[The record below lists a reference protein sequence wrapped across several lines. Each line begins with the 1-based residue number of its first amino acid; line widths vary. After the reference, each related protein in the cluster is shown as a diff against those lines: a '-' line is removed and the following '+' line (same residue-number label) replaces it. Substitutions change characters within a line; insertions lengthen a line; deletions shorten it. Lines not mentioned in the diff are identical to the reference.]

1 MDESERIFS
10 QAENT
15 CKICPLGVGVKLLK
29 GDCVELMKGI
39 SRESVDLV
47 VTSPPY
53 GVGKMYERKGSF
65 IDWKA
70 LMLAAFSK
78 MSDLVKSSGIV
89 VIVIADLRCYQD
101 PKISPVRADVI
112 KRQKP
117 PTTQQVIDA
126 IINGEAKTK
135 ADLKNHF
142 NVSDQTIERRL
153 KGNNARGE
161 KKETQTRVKL
171 LSAQMEEVADLAGF
185 YLYDTRVWV
194 KDPCW
199 QSCKYHPISYRAVDE
214 FEHVMVF
221 VKRDGALEINR
232 ERLKNDEWS
241 KWGSRSVWR
250 IASVRKNDDH
260 PAKFPEE
267 LVERIVKLFSPA
279 GGVVLDPFLGS
290 GTTGCVC
297 RRLGRRF
304 IGIEKD
310 DNYFALSKKNILAA

>member
-1 MDESERIFS
+1 MDEIERIFS

-15 CKICPLGVGVKLLK
+15 CKICQLGVGVKLLK
-29 GDCVELMKGI
+29 GDCVELMMGI

-101 PKISPVRADVI
+101 PKISPVRGDVI

-161 KKETQTRVKL
+161 KKRPRPGSSCSAHRWKKLRILQDFIFMTQ
-171 LSAQMEEVADLAGF
+171 
-185 YLYDTRVWV
+185 
-194 KDPCW
+194 
-199 QSCKYHPISYRAVDE
+199 
-214 FEHVMVF
+214 
-221 VKRDGALEINR
+221 
-232 ERLKNDEWS
+232 
-241 KWGSRSVWR
+241 
-250 IASVRKNDDH
+250 
-260 PAKFPEE
+260 
-267 LVERIVKLFSPA
+267 
-279 GGVVLDPFLGS
+279 GS
-290 GTTGCVC
+290 GLRTHAG
-297 RRLGRRF
+297 
-304 IGIEKD
+304 K
-310 DNYFALSKKNILAA
+310 AASIIR